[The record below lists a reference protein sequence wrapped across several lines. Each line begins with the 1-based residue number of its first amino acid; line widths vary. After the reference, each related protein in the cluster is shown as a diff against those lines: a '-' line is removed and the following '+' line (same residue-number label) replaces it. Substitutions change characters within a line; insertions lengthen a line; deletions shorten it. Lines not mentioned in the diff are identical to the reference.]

1 MTGQCVTYW
10 LHWDVT
16 CQMVGCA
23 FGSDGFGVRWHP
35 GILLLLFGMQ
45 FLMHFV
51 GYLLLEVSQTIL
63 IWLISEPDKWNG

>member
-1 MTGQCVTYW
+1 
-10 LHWDVT
+10 
-16 CQMVGCA
+16 
-23 FGSDGFGVRWHP
+23 
-35 GILLLLFGMQ
+35 MQ